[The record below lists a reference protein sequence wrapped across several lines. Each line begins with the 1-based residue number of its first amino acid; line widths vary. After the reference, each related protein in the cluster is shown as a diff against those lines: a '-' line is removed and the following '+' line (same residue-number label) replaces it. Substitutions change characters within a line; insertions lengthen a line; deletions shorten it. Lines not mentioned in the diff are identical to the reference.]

1 MTAEPTSFER
11 DLDRITPRLIGVVGH
26 RNFIA
31 TEAFLRTF
39 CENIGGGNI
48 IAIIGPSNCGKSL
61 LLLRLA
67 KHLREVVFKAAKP
80 ESTPIIGAF
89 VLPSNDS
96 RVTPKYVIQMLLG
109 DARHPLYDPVKLEQS
124 RHRGSAGSK
133 TEADHLKLLR
143 NLFSISRIEFVL
155 LDDAQSIARTKNEEF
170 GATLLEAL
178 KVLSGPGQNL
188 VLTGGYELLGPLLAH
203 RAHLAARV
211 TIVHLAPYEG
221 EADYGAWQSIIKAIE
236 KANPHG
242 IGEGGALR
250 SCSRELYIQC
260 HGCIG
265 VLDKRLQQVIAYAAA
280 CNESIT
286 AKLIRAVKPVQA
298 EWSTIAKDIEL
309 GKAALAQVSDV
320 ITPGAPRIDSNRE
333 GGRSSES
340 TEGTKSSTSPA
351 RKNRPAGSRPFQRK
365 PARVPG
371 G

>member
-1 MTAEPTSFER
+1 MTAHPTAFER
-11 DLDRITPRLIGVVGH
+11 DLDRITPTLIGVVRH

-31 TEAFLRTF
+31 TEVFLRTF

-48 IAIIGPSNCGKSL
+48 IAIIGPSNCGKSF

-67 KHLREVVFKAAKP
+67 KHLREVVFKEAAP
-80 ESTPIIGAF
+80 ESVPIIGAF

-109 DARHPLYDPVKLEQS
+109 DAGHPLYDPMKLEQS

-143 NLFSISRIEFVL
+143 NLFSIRRVEFVL
-155 LDDAQSIARTKNEEF
+155 LDDAQSIARTNNEEF

-221 EADYGAWQSIIKAIE
+221 EADYGAWQGIIKAIE
-236 KANPHG
+236 EANPHG
-242 IGEGGALR
+242 IGQNGALR
-250 SCSRELYIQC
+250 ACSRELYVQC

-265 VLDKRLQQVIAYAAA
+265 VLDKRLQQVIAYTAA
-280 CNESIT
+280 CNQSIS
-286 AKLIRAVKPVQA
+286 AEMIRAVRPVQA
-298 EWSTIAKDIEL
+298 EWSTIAKDIAL
-309 GKAALAQVSDV
+309 GRAALAQVPDV
-320 ITPGAPRIDSNRE
+320 ITPGVPRPGSAGGSASAEMPIDSAKS
-333 GGRSSES
+333 GSSS
-340 TEGTKSSTSPA
+340 ALQKRP
-351 RKNRPAGSRPFQRK
+351 RKSRPFQRK

>member
-1 MTAEPTSFER
+1 MTADPTSFER
-11 DLDRITPRLIGVVGH
+11 DLDRIKPRLFGVVRH

-31 TEAFLRTF
+31 TELFLRTF

-67 KHLREVVFKAAKP
+67 KYLREVVFREARP

-109 DARHPLYDPVKLEQS
+109 DAGHPLYDPVKLEQS
-124 RHRGSAGSK
+124 RYRGTAGSK
-133 TEADHLKLLR
+133 TEAHYLKLLR
-143 NLFSISRIEFVL
+143 NLFSVSRIEFVL
-155 LDDAQSIARTKNEEF
+155 LDDAQSIARTKSEEF

-188 VLTGGYELLGPLLAH
+188 ILTGGYELLGPLLAH

-211 TIVHLAPYEG
+211 TIVHLSPYEG

-242 IGEGGALR
+242 IGETGALR
-250 SCSRELYIQC
+250 ACSRELYIQC

-265 VLDKRLQQVIAYAAA
+265 ILEKRLQQVTAYAAA
-280 CNESIT
+280 CNQSIT
-286 AKLIRAVKPVQA
+286 AEMIRAVKPAQA
-298 EWSTIAKDIEL
+298 EWSTVAKDIEL
-309 GKAALAQVSDV
+309 GKAALAQVPDA
-320 ITPGAPRIDSNRE
+320 ITPRAPCFDAE
-333 GGRSSES
+333 HEDARSAKR
-340 TEGTKSSTSPA
+340 TERTTASSSSPH
-351 RKNRPAGSRPFQRK
+351 KKQPAKSRPFQRK

-371 G
+371 S

>member
-1 MTAEPTSFER
+1 MTADPTSFER
-11 DLDRITPRLIGVVGH
+11 DLGRIKPRLGVVGH
-26 RNFIA
+26 RNFVA
-31 TEAFLRTF
+31 TEVFLRTF

-67 KHLREVVFKAAKP
+67 QHLREVVFRESEP
-80 ESTPIIGAF
+80 GSTPIIGAF

-109 DARHPLYDPVKLEQS
+109 DAGHPLYDPLKLEQS

-211 TIVHLAPYEG
+211 TIVHLSPYEG
-221 EADYGAWQSIIKAIE
+221 EADYGAWQGIIKAIE
-236 KANPHG
+236 NANPHG
-242 IGEGGALR
+242 IGENGALR
-250 SCSRELYIQC
+250 ACSRELYVQC

-280 CNESIT
+280 CNGSIT
-286 AKLIRAVKPVQA
+286 PEMIRAVKPAQA
-298 EWSTIAKDIEL
+298 EWETIARDIAL
-309 GKAALAQVSDV
+309 GKAALAQVPDV
-320 ITPGAPRIDSNRE
+320 ITPGAPPLGSRRE
-333 GGRSSES
+333 DLPSPTRTESAGG
-340 TEGTKSSTSPA
+340 SPNA
-351 RKNRPAGSRPFQRK
+351 APRKRRASSRPFQRK

>member
-1 MTAEPTSFER
+1 MTAYPTAFER
-11 DLDRITPRLIGVVGH
+11 DLDRITPRLVGVVGH

-67 KHLREVVFKAAKP
+67 KYLREVVFKDAHP
-80 ESTPIIGAF
+80 ESTPVIGAF

-109 DARHPLYDPVKLEQS
+109 DARHPLYDPLKLEQS
-124 RHRGSAGSK
+124 RHRGSSGSK

-170 GATLLEAL
+170 GATLLESL

-211 TIVHLAPYEG
+211 TIVHLSPYEG
-221 EADYGAWQSIIKAIE
+221 EADYVAWQGIIRAIE
-236 KANPHG
+236 NANPHG
-242 IGEGGALR
+242 IGENGALR
-250 SCSRELYIQC
+250 ACSRELYVQC

-280 CNESIT
+280 CNASVT
-286 AKLIRAVKPVQA
+286 PKMIRAVKPAQA

-309 GKAALAQVSDV
+309 GKAALAQVPDV
-320 ITPGAPRIDSNRE
+320 ISPGAHHSDSTIEGAPSTVRGERTRGGTVLPR
-333 GGRSSES
+333 
-340 TEGTKSSTSPA
+340 K
-351 RKNRPAGSRPFQRK
+351 KRPSGSRPFQRR
-365 PARVPG
+365 PARIPG